1 MKKIL
6 LLAALMVMS
15 QTLVFAQKERSVKEA
30 DVPVRYVKDFQ
41 NQNKNATD
49 VSWTMT
55 LDSTHYMATF
65 INEDGDK
72 QAMRFSARGTETRY
86 YINPE
91 YYPHAIID
99 TVASKFP
106 KHSITSLYILN
117 LKGKMTYEVNIA
129 RKTGFL
135 FWRKET
141 ECKHLRFEADCK
153 MIEIIDEE

>member
-65 INEDGDK
+65 TNEDGDK

-91 YYPHAIID
+91 YYPHA
-99 TVASKFP
+99 
-106 KHSITSLYILN
+106 ITSLYILN